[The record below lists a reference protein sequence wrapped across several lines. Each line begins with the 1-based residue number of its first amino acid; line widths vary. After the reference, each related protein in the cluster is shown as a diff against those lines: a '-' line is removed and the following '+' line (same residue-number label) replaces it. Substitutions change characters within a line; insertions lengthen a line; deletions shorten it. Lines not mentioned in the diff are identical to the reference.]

1 MVRGL
6 VLFVL
11 GGVALVG
18 VSGCN
23 TDPGP
28 NYPVVSGSEINEER
42 NSRMTDEER
51 ERIAKMRSDA
61 AVPGGGQ
68 R

>member
-1 MVRGL
+1 MGL
-6 VLFVL
+6 
-11 GGVALVG
+11 
-18 VSGCN
+18 SGCN

-28 NYPVVSGSEINEER
+28 NDPVVSGSEINESR

>member
-1 MVRGL
+1 MVRRL
-6 VLFVL
+6 
-11 GGVALVG
+11 VALAFAIATLAIAA
-18 VSGCN
+18 GCS

-28 NYPVVSGSEINEER
+28 NDPVVSGSEINEER
-42 NSRMTDEER
+42 NSRMTPEER

>member
-6 VLFVL
+6 VLLL
-11 GGVALVG
+11 GCATVVG
-18 VSGCN
+18 LAGCN

-28 NYPVVSGSEINEER
+28 NDPVVSGSEINESR
-42 NSRMTDEER
+42 NSRMSEEER
-51 ERIAKMRSDA
+51 ERMAGLSRDA

>member
-6 VLFVL
+6 VLLVL

-18 VSGCN
+18 LSGCN

-28 NYPVVSGSEINEER
+28 NDPVVSGSEINESR
-42 NSRMTDEER
+42 NRRMSEEER
-51 ERIAKMRSDA
+51 ERMAALSRDA

>member
-1 MVRGL
+1 MVRGV
-6 VLFVL
+6 VLLL
-11 GGVALVG
+11 GWAAVVG
-18 VSGCN
+18 LAGCN

-28 NYPVVSGSEINEER
+28 NDPVVSGSEINESR
-42 NSRMTDEER
+42 NSRMTEEER